1 MRTQNRT
8 DTAFGLT
15 YGIYF
20 EKALEARPSS
30 VRAEGHFRSDRC
42 ERAAARVH
50 SASAGIPET
59 VFCEAGYARLRI
71 AKKMGR
77 TSFPEKSH
85 SSHGD
90 GTHSTER
97 S

>member
-1 MRTQNRT
+1 M
-8 DTAFGLT
+8 AS
-15 YGIYF
+15 IF
-20 EKALEARPSS
+20 EKLWRLGPAAFVLKAIF
-30 VRAEGHFRSDRC
+30 AAIAANGL
-42 ERAAARVH
+42 AARVH

-71 AKKMGR
+71 AKKMDALISG
-77 TSFPEKSH
+77 EIH

-90 GTHSTER
+90 GTLSTGR